1 MIQWLKD
8 HFIPSEANDHQ
19 PHFLRTKII
28 AGLVALIFVVE
39 LFYLASSFVLL
50 PTSDY
55 FAAIFASV
63 LVEQTND
70 ERKVENLG
78 SLTVNEKLIQA
89 AQMKADDMATRGY
102 FSHIAPDGKNPWY
115 WFKQVGYNY
124 AAAGENLAVNF
135 TDSKDVTEAWMHS
148 PSHRSNIMGENY
160 TEIGIATAH
169 GTYKGKDAIF
179 VVQMFGRP
187 SLVARRTDVATTTV
201 LSVGSKL
208 STVTLPDQIE
218 ETSVVKAGAEKIQK
232 EIVPKTPQVTPVA
245 LEVPTTTVV
254 AGAETT
260 KLTVSDVTTETLTD
274 APITQT
280 GEEIPVVVNPEPK
293 PAAIAK
299 VLTSPRQT
307 TNALYLLIAA
317 LVTLA
322 LGLAIFIKIRIQYPH
337 IIANGLLV
345 LAVVLT
351 LLLLNGALNL
361 SGAII

>member
-19 PHFLRTKII
+19 PHFLRTKIV

-39 LFYLASSFVLL
+39 LFYLASSFVFL

-115 WFKQVGYNY
+115 WFKQVEYNY

-148 PSHRSNIMGENY
+148 PSHRNNIMGENY

-201 LSVGSKL
+201 LSVGSKI
-208 STVTLPDQIE
+208 STVALPSQIE
-218 ETSVVKAGAEKIQK
+218 DVPVVKAGAEKIQK
-232 EIVPKTPQVTPVA
+232 EIVPKTSQATPIA
-245 LEVPTTTVV
+245 LKVPTTTVV

-260 KLTVSDVTTETLTD
+260 KLTLDSTSDTFVTAPVSGAAENVP
-274 APITQT
+274 A
-280 GEEIPVVVNPEPK
+280 VVNSEPK

-322 LGLAIFIKIRIQYPH
+322 LGLAVFIKIRIQYPH

-345 LAVVLT
+345 LAVVLA

-361 SGAII
+361 SGVII